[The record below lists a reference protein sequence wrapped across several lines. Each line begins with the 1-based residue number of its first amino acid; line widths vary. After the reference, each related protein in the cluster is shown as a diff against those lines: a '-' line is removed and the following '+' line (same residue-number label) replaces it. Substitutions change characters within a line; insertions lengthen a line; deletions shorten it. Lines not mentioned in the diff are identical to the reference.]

1 MSMKVSNLILP
12 PKAEDLQAQA
22 NRCKEAL
29 LGLQPKVQHQ
39 KNQLF
44 TMLYPVIVDLLE
56 KHVSQKD
63 ILAVL
68 QAQGLKLHPSRFKAL
83 MTAHAA
89 RIDHSLEPIAGMD
102 TREVQA

>member
-1 MSMKVSNLILP
+1 MKVDNLLPP
-12 PKAEDLQAQA
+12 PKAENLQTQAQ
-22 NRCKEAL
+22 RCKDAL
-29 LGLQPKVQHQ
+29 LGLQPKIQHQ

-44 TMLYPVIVDLLE
+44 TMLYPVIVELLE
-56 KHVSQKD
+56 KRVSQKD

-89 RIDHSLEPIAGMD
+89 CADHSLTSATGTD
-102 TREVQA
+102 TDEVQA

>member
-1 MSMKVSNLILP
+1 MKVDNLLLP
-12 PKAEDLQAQA
+12 PKAEDLQTQA

-29 LGLQPKVQHQ
+29 LGLQPKIQHQ

-44 TMLYPVIVDLLE
+44 TMLYPVIVELLE
-56 KHVSQKD
+56 KRVNQKD

-68 QAQGLKLHPSRFKAL
+68 QTHGLKLHPSRFRAL

-89 RIDHSLEPIAGMD
+89 RTDHPLVPTAGMD
-102 TREVQA
+102 ADEV

>member
-1 MSMKVSNLILP
+1 MKLENVLLP
-12 PKAEDLQAQA
+12 AKAEDLQTQA

-29 LGLQPKVQHQ
+29 LGLQPKRQHQ

-44 TMLYPVIVDLLE
+44 TMLYPVIVELLE
-56 KHVSQKD
+56 KRVSQKD

-89 RIDHSLEPIAGMD
+89 RAGHSLAATAGMEAD
-102 TREVQA
+102 EVEA

>member
-1 MSMKVSNLILP
+1 MNIDNLLLP

-29 LGLQPKVQHQ
+29 LGLKPKIQHR

-44 TMLYPVIVDLLE
+44 TMLYPVIVELLE
-56 KHVSQKD
+56 KRVSQKD

-89 RIDHSLEPIAGMD
+89 PTNHSFTPATGVD
-102 TREVQA
+102 SDEVQA

>member
-1 MSMKVSNLILP
+1 MKVDNIFLP

-22 NRCKEAL
+22 IRCKEAL
-29 LGLQPKVQHQ
+29 LGLQPKIQHQ

-56 KHVSQKD
+56 KRVSQKD

-89 RIDHSLEPIAGMD
+89 RTDHALAPTAGMD
-102 TREVQA
+102 TDEVQA

>member
-1 MSMKVSNLILP
+1 MKIDNTLLP
-12 PKAEDLQAQA
+12 PKAEDLHSQA

-29 LGLQPKVQHQ
+29 LGLQPKLQHQ

-44 TMLYPVIVDLLE
+44 TMLYPVIVELLE
-56 KHVSQKD
+56 KRVSQKD

-89 RIDHSLEPIAGMD
+89 RTDNALAPTAGMD
-102 TREVQA
+102 ADEVQA

>member
-1 MSMKVSNLILP
+1 MKVDNILLP

-22 NRCKEAL
+22 NRYKEAL
-29 LGLQPKVQHQ
+29 LGLQPKIQHQ

-44 TMLYPVIVDLLE
+44 TMLYPVIVELLE
-56 KHVSQKD
+56 KRVSQKD

-89 RIDHSLEPIAGMD
+89 RTDHALVLTAGMD
-102 TREVQA
+102 ADEVQA

>member
-1 MSMKVSNLILP
+1 MKVDNILLP

-22 NRCKEAL
+22 SRCKQAL
-29 LGLQPKVQHQ
+29 LGLQPKIQHQ

-44 TMLYPVIVDLLE
+44 TMLYPVIVELLE
-56 KHVSQKD
+56 KRVSQKD

-89 RIDHSLEPIAGMD
+89 RTDHSLAPTAGMD
-102 TREVQA
+102 AGEVRA

>member
-1 MSMKVSNLILP
+1 MKVNNLALP

-29 LGLQPKVQHQ
+29 LGLQPKIQHQ

-44 TMLYPVIVDLLE
+44 TMLYPVIVELLE
-56 KHVSQKD
+56 KRVSQKD

-68 QAQGLKLHPSRFKAL
+68 QAQGLKLHASRFKAL
-83 MTAHAA
+83 MTTHAA
-89 RIDHSLEPIAGMD
+89 RADHSLATVAGMD
-102 TREVQA
+102 ADEVHA